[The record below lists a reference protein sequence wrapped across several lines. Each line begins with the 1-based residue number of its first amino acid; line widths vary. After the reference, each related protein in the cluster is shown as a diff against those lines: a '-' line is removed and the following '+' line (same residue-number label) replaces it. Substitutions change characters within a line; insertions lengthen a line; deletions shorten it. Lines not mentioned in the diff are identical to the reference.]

1 MLSHLHSNAYDGA
14 HEYFSLCGTDI
25 PYHPCVAM
33 HILAFFSWNTL
44 YLIKL
49 STLSKNTELRA

>member
-14 HEYFSLCGTDI
+14 YEYFSLCGTDI
-25 PYHPCVAM
+25 PYHTCVAM

-44 YLIKL
+44 CVILL
-49 STLSKNTELRA
+49 SCIINSII